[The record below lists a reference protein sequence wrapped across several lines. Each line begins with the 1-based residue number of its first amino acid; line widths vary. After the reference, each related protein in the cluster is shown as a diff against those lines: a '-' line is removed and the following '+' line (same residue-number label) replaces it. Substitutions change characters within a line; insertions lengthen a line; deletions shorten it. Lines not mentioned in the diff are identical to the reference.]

1 MAKTSIVARQRKRE
15 KMVKLYAERRKT
27 AKASGDL
34 VALDKMPRNSS
45 KTRLRNRCQITGRPR
60 SYSRYFGVCRNK
72 LRELALNGKIP
83 GMRKASW

>member
-1 MAKTSIVARQRKRE
+1 MAKKSIRARQRKRE
-15 KMVKLYAERRKT
+15 KMVVLYAERRT
-27 AKASGDL
+27 AAKASGDL

-45 KTRLRNRCQITGRPR
+45 KTRLRNRCQLTGRPR

>member
-60 SYSRYFGVCRNK
+60 AYSRYFGVCRNK

-83 GMRKASW
+83 GVRKASW

>member
-1 MAKTSIVARQRKRE
+1 MAKKSIRARQRKRE
-15 KMVKLYAERRKT
+15 KMVALYAERRT
-27 AKASGDL
+27 AAKASGDF
-34 VALDKMPRNSS
+34 VALDKMPRNAS
-45 KTRLRNRCQITGRPR
+45 KVRLRNRCQLTGRPR